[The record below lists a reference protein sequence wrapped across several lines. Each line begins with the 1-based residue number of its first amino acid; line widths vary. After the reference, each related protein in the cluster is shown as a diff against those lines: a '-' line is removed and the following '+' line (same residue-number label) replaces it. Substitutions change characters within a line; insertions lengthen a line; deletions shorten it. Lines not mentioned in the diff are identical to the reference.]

1 VYLDPFRYTCLL
13 LHRYTRLVVHT
24 RTWASLFVRSRGEV
38 FFLDGPQ
45 GGLLG
50 FDWGGLV
57 ALIDFPK
64 RCCIYFPYWMS
75 EVWVT
80 RHVQLFSLT
89 QGISPMCQ
97 VLDIEVGPFC
107 A

>member
-1 VYLDPFRYTCLL
+1 MFIATQIHKVSGSYQDMGF
-13 LHRYTRLVVHT
+13 VVCQVT
-24 RTWASLFVRSRGEV
+24 GRSF

-57 ALIDFPK
+57 ALIDFHK
-64 RCCIYFPYWMS
+64 RCCIYFPYCMS